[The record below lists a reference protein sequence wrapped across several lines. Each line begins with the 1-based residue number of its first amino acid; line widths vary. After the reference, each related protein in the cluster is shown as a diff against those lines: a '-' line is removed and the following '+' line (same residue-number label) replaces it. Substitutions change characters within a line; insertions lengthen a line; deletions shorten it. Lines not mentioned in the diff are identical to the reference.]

1 MIKYIFL
8 IIIIVIIIILL
19 YFRVKYR
26 FWIKQPVFH
35 IYDLWY
41 YIFPCGII
49 QLELPSREEK
59 YNNFKDIETFKL
71 EEINNVN
78 KERFV
83 SFIQQHFLRSREL
96 NYKPK
101 KENIFPYLTGLDG
114 GSVFISLYKKNNM
127 LLDTKNQKVKEDE
140 KIIGTML
147 SYPVQIIFNNGN
159 PNANMNAYYVDYL
172 CVDKDYRKMN
182 IAPEL
187 IQTHH
192 YNQRI
197 LNEKIQVSLF
207 KREGTL
213 TSIIPLCL
221 YNLYGFN
228 IKKSNEFIL
237 PPDIKLIK
245 INYKD
250 LSFYND
256 FIKLNHN
263 KFSIF
268 ISTSLANI
276 SELIKTENI
285 FIYGL
290 IQSDTILSLYF
301 LKKQCTYLENN
312 NEEIITCYASINC
325 CKSVDIFK
333 IGFQKTLMDLIDKN
347 SFYKLLIIENTSD
360 NDLLI
365 HFYSKLNEL
374 LFNVIS
380 AYYFYNFA
388 HNSYQSNKTLILL

>member
-8 IIIIVIIIILL
+8 IIIITIIIILL

-41 YIFPCGII
+41 YLFPCGII
-49 QLELPSREEK
+49 QLDLPSREEK

-83 SFIQQHFLRSREL
+83 SFIQQHFLRSSEL
-96 NYKPK
+96 NYKPR

-114 GSVFISLYKKNNM
+114 GPIFISLYKNKNM
-127 LLDTKNQKVKEDE
+127 LLDTKTQKVKEDE

-182 IAPEL
+182 VAPEL

-192 YNQRI
+192 YNQRL

-207 KREGTL
+207 KREGKL

-221 YNLYGFN
+221 YNLYGFT
-228 IKKSNEFIL
+228 IKKTNEFIL
-237 PPDIKLIK
+237 PSDIKLIK
-245 INYKD
+245 INHKD
-250 LSFYND
+250 LSYYND

-263 KFSIF
+263 KFGIF
-268 ISTSLANI
+268 ISTSLANT

-285 FIYGL
+285 FIYAL
-290 IQSDTILSLYF
+290 IQTDTILSLYF

-312 NEEIITCYASINC
+312 NEEIITCYASMNC
-325 CKSVDIFK
+325 CKSLDVFK
-333 IGFQKTLMDLIDKN
+333 IGFQRALMDLIDKHP
-347 SFYKLLIIENTSD
+347 SYKLLIIENTSD
-360 NDLLI
+360 NDKLI
-365 HFYSKLNEL
+365 HFYSKFNEL

-388 HNSYQSNKTLILL
+388 HHSFQPNDTLIFL